1 MDLFE
6 AGKLKDQKVQYGLKT
21 AKPEFKQYSLDL
33 LRRLSLNDQ
42 CNLLLRC
49 KNKEISL
56 AEMKQEANVLKRLE
70 TLKKTFV
77 KLTNAKSWEDAET
90 QFQPF
95 ASVNE
100 LKKFASIDMTKQIPP
115 SFANFC
121 RKAKTS
127 KQNQSFHIEDQ
138 ITKYQELIA
147 CTLQGKL
154 CELSGHV
161 IMSAYP
167 DFNGADMIVVF
178 IPEVCT
184 SNCVNV
190 YYC

>member
-1 MDLFE
+1 MPAFKALLRCE
-6 AGKLKDQKVQYGLKT
+6 CGLKIS
-21 AKPEFKQYSLDL
+21 KPEFKQQFFAP

-56 AEMKQEANVLKRLE
+56 AEMKQEADVLKRLE
-70 TLKKTFV
+70 TLKKSFV
-77 KLTNAKSWEDAET
+77 KLTNAKSWEDVVA

-100 LKKFASIDMTKQIPP
+100 LKKFSSLDLTKEVPP

-121 RKAKTS
+121 RRAKAS
-127 KQNQSFHIEDQ
+127 KESGLFHIEDQ
-138 ITKYQELIA
+138 ITKHKELVA
-147 CTLQGKL
+147 CTLQGKF

-161 IMSAYP
+161 VMSAYL
-167 DFNGADMIVVF
+167 DFHGADLIF
-178 IPEVCT
+178 
-184 SNCVNV
+184 
-190 YYC
+190 YCPFQRYVAI

>member
-6 AGKLKDQKVQYGLKT
+6 AGKLKDQKAQCGLKT
-21 AKPEFKQYSLDL
+21 AKPEFKQHSLDL

-42 CNLLLRC
+42 CDLLLRC

-56 AEMKQEANVLKRLE
+56 AEMKQEANILKRLE

-90 QFQPF
+90 RFQPF

-100 LKKFASIDMTKQIPP
+100 LKKFASLDVTKEVPP

-121 RKAKTS
+121 RRAKTS
-127 KQNQSFHIEDQ
+127 KQSQSFHIENQ
-138 ITKYQELIA
+138 ITKHKELIA
-147 CTLQGKL
+147 CTLHGNL

-167 DFNGADMIVVF
+167 DFRGADMILVF

-184 SNCVNV
+184 CS
-190 YYC
+190 YTISF

>member
-6 AGKLKDQKVQYGLKT
+6 TYKLKGQKAQCGLKT
-21 AKPEFKQYSLDL
+21 TKPEFKQQSLAPL
-33 LRRLSLNDQ
+33 CHLSLNDQ

-49 KNKEISL
+49 KNREILL
-56 AEMKQEANVLKRLE
+56 AEMKQEADVLKRLE

-77 KLTNAKSWEDAET
+77 KLTNAKDWEDAEA

-100 LKKFASIDMTKQIPP
+100 LKKFSSLDLTKEVPP
-115 SFANFC
+115 SFVNFY
-121 RKAKTS
+121 RKAKAS
-127 KQNQSFHIEDQ
+127 KESQLFHIEDQ
-138 ITKYQELIA
+138 ITKHKELVA

-161 IMSAYP
+161 VMSAYP
-167 DFNGADMIVVF
+167 DFHGADMIFLSV
-178 IPEVCT
+178 PEVRM
-184 SNCVNV
+184 
-190 YYC
+190 